1 MDQTIVFVPGHMCDE
16 RLFSYQI
23 KFFES
28 KYNIITADLTKRD
41 TVRQSALDILKN
53 APKSFILVGLS
64 MGGIVA
70 MEIARIAQERI
81 TKLVLID
88 TNPYADKP
96 DVISIRESLIKKVE
110 EGNLFEV
117 ISQQYIPKYFT
128 HKPEDK
134 KLKELCLNMALKLG
148 SEVFINQSRALISR
162 PCQMNTLKSLKCKTL
177 IIYGREDI
185 ICPLSLHLDMKKFL
199 INSELEILDNTGHL
213 SVLENPLVANSS
225 IYRFLI

>member
-1 MDQTIVFVPGHMCDE
+1 MNQTIVFVPGHMCDE

-23 KFFES
+23 KFFEN

-41 TVRQSALDILKN
+41 TVHQSALDILKN

-81 TKLVLID
+81 SKLVLIG

-148 SEVFINQSRALISR
+148 SEVFIHQSRALISR
-162 PCQMNTLKSLKCKTL
+162 PCQMNTLKRLKCKTL

-199 INSELEILDNTGHL
+199 INSELEILANTGHL